1 MAIPAPPG
9 YQAVAPF
16 DRTKHRLRGI
26 RAGVQ
31 SFAATLHSLYL
42 TVPEFVPAARS
53 YPIVFAR
60 DEANLPQPVVL
71 TGLEPGVNLFVQ
83 DGRWV
88 PEAYCPAYVRRYPFH
103 TGRVTDPGGRTQS
116 LILVEESGL
125 DQHAAPVL
133 LDARG
138 EPTPAWD
145 PVRRLIEDFDTA
157 REQTSEFTKT
167 IDDLGLLEP
176 FEADINPNAAPR
188 KRLTGMLRVAEVK
201 LNELPI
207 ANLREL
213 MARGWLARLYAHLTS
228 LDNFA
233 VLLDR
238 EAARSRS

>member
-9 YQAVAPF
+9 YRAVAPF
-16 DRTKHRLRGI
+16 DKTKHRLRGI
-26 RAGVQ
+26 HAGAQ
-31 SFAATLHSLYL
+31 SFAATLHSFYL

-83 DGRWV
+83 EGRWV

-103 TGRVTDPGGRTQS
+103 TARVTDPEGRAQS

-145 PVRRLIEDFDTA
+145 PLRRLIEDFDAA
-157 REQTSEFTKT
+157 REQTNEFAKL

-201 LNELPI
+201 LNELPV

-213 MARGWLARLYAHLTS
+213 MTRGWLARLYAHLMS

-233 VLLDR
+233 ALLDR